1 MSKSAGT
8 TSMGTIIPLPRWLH
22 LCSSV
27 FICGLSLLAATPAAG
42 LNYPSKPIKIIVP
55 FGPGGFTD
63 VAARILQ
70 KELAPA
76 IGQPIVIENKPG
88 AGSTI
93 GTAEVAKAA
102 PDGYTLVMISTTH
115 VISPHLYK
123 TIPYDPL
130 RDFTPVM
137 KLAEG
142 PYVLIVHPSLA
153 VRSVA
158 DLVSLARAQPNT
170 IDYASSGNGSAQ
182 HLVGALFVTMARAP
196 LNHIPYK
203 GSSQAMNDVLGG
215 QVKVSFVGVPNAL
228 PNLSSGKLKALAVS
242 TRKRYADLP
251 DVPTLEEAGVA
262 GYDATVWLG
271 LLAPPGTPREVV
283 EKLNASIAKILST
296 PEAKKLM
303 ASAGVDVATSTPEE
317 FAALMRSELDRWGKV
332 VRETG
337 ATVN

>member
-1 MSKSAGT
+1 MILSA
-8 TSMGTIIPLPRWLH
+8 IA
-22 LCSSV
+22 
-27 FICGLSLLAATPAAG
+27 FLAIALQAHG
-42 LNYPSKPIKIIVP
+42 QSYPTRPIRIVVP

-93 GTAEVAKAA
+93 GTTDVARSA
-102 PDGYTLVMISTTH
+102 PDGYSLVMISTTH

-123 TIPYDPL
+123 QMPYDPIK
-130 RDFTPVM
+130 DFTPVM

-142 PYVLIVHPSLA
+142 PYVLVVHPSLP
-153 VRSVA
+153 VKNVA
-158 DLVSLARAQPNT
+158 DLIALAKAKPNT

-182 HLVGALFVTMARAP
+182 HLVGALFVTMAGAP
-196 LNHIPYK
+196 LSHVPYK

-215 QVKVSFVGVPNAL
+215 IVKVSFVGVPNAL
-228 PNLSSGKLKALAVS
+228 ANLQAGKIKALAV
-242 TRKRYADLP
+242 TTKKRYAELP
-251 DVPTLEEAGVA
+251 DVPTLDEAGVK

-271 LLAPPGTPREVV
+271 LLAPPGTPRDIVD
-283 EKLNASIAKILST
+283 KLNTSITKILST
-296 PEAKKLM
+296 PEARKLM
-303 ASAGVDVATSTPEE
+303 ASAGVDVATSSPED
-317 FAALMRSELDRWGKV
+317 FATLMQSELERWGKV
-332 VRETG
+332 VRATG

>member
-1 MSKSAGT
+1 MKK
-8 TSMGTIIPLPRWLH
+8 I
-22 LCSSV
+22 
-27 FICGLSLLAATPAAG
+27 LLAALALAAIASTAHAQQ
-42 LNYPSKPIKIIVP
+42 YPNRAIRIIVP

-63 VAARILQ
+63 VAARIVQ

-93 GTAEVAKAA
+93 GTAEVSKAQ
-102 PDGYTLVMISTTH
+102 PDGYTLVMISTAH

-123 TIPYDPL
+123 SMPYDPI

-142 PYVLIVHPSLA
+142 PYVLVVHPSLPA
-153 VRSVA
+153 RSVRE
-158 DLVSLARAQPNT
+158 LISLAKAQPDM

-182 HLVGALFVTMARAP
+182 HLVGALFVTMAGAP
-196 LNHIPYK
+196 LSHVPYK

-228 PNLSSGKLKALAVS
+228 PNLASGKLKALAVS
-242 TRKRYADLP
+242 TRKRYPDLP
-251 DVPTLEEAGVA
+251 DVPTLEESGVP
-262 GYDATVWLG
+262 GYDATIWLG
-271 LLAPPGTPREVV
+271 LLAPPGTPRDIVQRINTE
-283 EKLNASIAKILST
+283 ITKILST

-303 ASAGVDVATSTPEE
+303 SSAGVDVATSTPEE
-317 FAALMRSELDRWGKV
+317 FSLLLQSELDRWGKV

>member
-1 MSKSAGT
+1 MKHSRLA
-8 TSMGTIIPLPRWLH
+8 
-22 LCSSV
+22 
-27 FICGLSLLAATPAAG
+27 LLASVLVALALPAHAQT
-42 LNYPSKPIKIIVP
+42 YPSRPIKIIVP

-63 VAARILQ
+63 VAARIIQ

-76 IGQPIVIENKPG
+76 LGQAVIVENKPG

-93 GTAEVAKAA
+93 GTSEVAKGQ
-102 PDGYTLVMISTTH
+102 PDGYTLVMISTAH

-123 TIPYDPL
+123 QMPYDPIN
-130 RDFTPVM
+130 DFTPVM

-142 PYVLIVHPSLA
+142 PYVLVTHPSLPVKT
-153 VRSVA
+153 VRELIA
-158 DLVSLARAQPNT
+158 LARAQPNV

-182 HLVGALFVTMARAP
+182 HLVGALFVTMAGAP
-196 LNHIPYK
+196 LSHIPYK

-228 PNLSSGKLKALAVS
+228 PSLNAGKLRALAVS
-242 TRKRYADLP
+242 TKKRYADLP
-251 DVPTLEEAGVA
+251 DVPTLDEAGVK
-262 GYDATVWLG
+262 GFDATIWLG
-271 LLAPPGTPREVV
+271 LLAPPGTPADVV
-283 EKLNASIAKILST
+283 HTLNAAITKVLST
-296 PEAKKLM
+296 PDSRKLM

-317 FAALMRSELDRWGKV
+317 FGALLQSELDRWGKV